1 MNGVVNR
8 NIDKNITMGDLNV
21 GIVGLGWV
29 AGAHI
34 ETFKNVEGANV
45 TAVCSRRDLDE
56 GQLEKQYSLPLKAYN
71 HLDEMIDDPS
81 LDIIDICTEHP
92 LHPEQAIAAAK
103 AGKHL
108 IIEKPIA
115 LNYEDAKAVGDAI
128 RKAGV
133 RACVCFEVRFSGQGM
148 AIRSMI
154 DEGLL
159 GDLHYGEVDYYHG
172 IGPWY
177 NQYKW
182 NIKEKMG
189 GSSLL
194 TAGCHALDLLLWYMD
209 DEVEELVSYSNK
221 SKSPHFTPYEYD
233 TTSVTLLKFK
243 NGRIGKVASVI
254 DALQPYYFHI
264 HLAGSEGSLLDDQF
278 YSSRLKGSTKD
289 RWSRIAAPLIDSGD
303 VDDHPYQPQFQAFV
317 DSIGKNEPMELTDFE
332 TAFYSHKV
340 AFAADLS
347 AKTGRPVKLSEMD

>member
-1 MNGVVNR
+1 MSN
-8 NIDKNITMGDLNV
+8 LNV

-34 ETFKNVEGANV
+34 ETFKNVTGANV
-45 TAVCSRRDLDE
+45 TAVYSRRNLDE
-56 GQLEKQYSLPLKAYN
+56 NQLEKQYGIPLKAYDDFDDM
-71 HLDEMIDDPS
+71 LADPS

-92 LHPEQAIAAAK
+92 LHAEQAIAAAK

-115 LNYEDAKAVGDAI
+115 LNYKDAKSVGDAI
-128 RKAGV
+128 QEAGV
-133 RACVCFEVRFSGQGM
+133 QACVCFEVRFSGQGL

-159 GDLHYGEVDYYHG
+159 GDIHYGEVDYYHG

-182 NIKEKMG
+182 NIKKEEG

-209 DEVEELVSYSNK
+209 AEVEEVTSYSNQ

-243 NGRIGKVASVI
+243 NGRLGKVASVI

-264 HLAGSEGSLLDDQF
+264 HLTGSEGSVLDDQF
-278 YSSRLKGSTKD
+278 YSSKLKGTTKD

-303 VDDHPYQPQFQAFV
+303 VDDHPYQPQFQEFIE
-317 DSIGKNEPMELTDFE
+317 SINRNEPMKLTDFK

-340 AFAADLS
+340 AYAADLS
-347 AKTGRPVKLSEMD
+347 AKTGRPVKLSDLDS

>member
-1 MNGVVNR
+1 MS
-8 NIDKNITMGDLNV
+8 DLKI
-21 GIVGLGWV
+21 GIVGLGSV

-34 ETFKNVEGANV
+34 EAFKNTKGANV
-45 TAVCSRRDLDE
+45 TAVNSRRELNE
-56 GQLEKQYSLPLKAYN
+56 TQLEQRFGIPLKVYQ
-71 HLDEMIDDPS
+71 DYEEMLKDPS

-92 LHPEQAIAAAK
+92 LHPGQAIAAAR

-108 IIEKPIA
+108 VIEKPIA
-115 LNYEDAKAVGDAI
+115 LNYKDAKKVGEAI

-133 RACVCFEVRFSGQGM
+133 QACVCFEVRFSGQGM

-154 DEGLL
+154 DQGLL
-159 GDLHYGEVDYYHG
+159 GDLHYGEVDYYHA
-172 IGPWY
+172 IGPWA

-182 NIKEKMG
+182 NIKKEMG

-209 DEVEELVSYSNK
+209 GEVEEVTSYSNK
-221 SKSPHFTPYEYD
+221 SASPHFQPYEYD

-264 HLAGSEGSLLDDQF
+264 HLSGSEGSLLDDQF
-278 YSSRLKGSTKD
+278 YSEKLMGTTKE
-289 RWSRIAAPLIDSGD
+289 RWSQIAASMIGSGD
-303 VDDHPYQPQFQAFV
+303 SEDHPYQPMFQSFV
-317 DSIGKNEPMELTDFE
+317 ESVTDGKPMKLTDFE
-332 TAFYSHKV
+332 TALASHKV
-340 AFAADLS
+340 AFSADLS
-347 AKTGRPVKLSEMD
+347 AETGQPVKLSELD